1 MTLQPI
7 IKTNY
12 FWTTAIGKIVRE
24 QRLCVTANKE
34 LFPPKLPK
42 PSNKNFLY
50 FRFSKKM
57 LDNNCLGRSCFN
69 IITIGHSPKSS
80 AKKNNVNRRIS
91 SLVSSHIK
99 TTIPWHFYIYLDGIV
114 YLRWYATISSYGG
127 SNHLSHCSCASGN
140 CQKYN
145 PTKPDT
151 MKW

>member
-1 MTLQPI
+1 MNSWNIKKLTLLPI

-50 FRFSKKM
+50 FRFSKKI

-80 AKKNNVNRRIS
+80 AKK
-91 SLVSSHIK
+91 K
-99 TTIPWHFYIYLDGIV
+99 T
-114 YLRWYATISSYGG
+114 
-127 SNHLSHCSCASGN
+127 
-140 CQKYN
+140 
-145 PTKPDT
+145 
-151 MKW
+151 M